1 MKKKW
6 LLVLVFTCL
15 LFIPR
20 LAFAV
25 DFDILSYKGDLNI
38 HADNTAVFR
47 QTITYRF
54 KDDFNGQS
62 VGLGK
67 EGKMPK
73 NFEINDDPTVLVSK
87 NGEIVDDVLSYTKEK
102 GNGYQV
108 TILNPGKTGDTVR
121 VTITWQFSYTRILLN

>member
-38 HADNTAVFR
+38 HSNNTAVFR

-62 VGLGK
+62 VGLG
-67 EGKMPK
+67 
-73 NFEINDDPTVLVSK
+73 
-87 NGEIVDDVLSYTKEK
+87 
-102 GNGYQV
+102 
-108 TILNPGKTGDTVR
+108 
-121 VTITWQFSYTRILLN
+121 